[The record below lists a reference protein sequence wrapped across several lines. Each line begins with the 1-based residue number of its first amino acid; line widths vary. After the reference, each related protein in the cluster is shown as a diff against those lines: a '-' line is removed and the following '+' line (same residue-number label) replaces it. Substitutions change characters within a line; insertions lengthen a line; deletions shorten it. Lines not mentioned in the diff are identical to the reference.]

1 MNGNR
6 ILAIVLRHL
15 YVWPRGLERFM
26 WSIGWPMVSLFS
38 WGLTASYLQTF
49 SSLSIS
55 ITTLILGGI
64 IFWSITTRS
73 QLETTVNFMD
83 EMWNKNLI
91 NIFSSPLT
99 IGEFLTATI
108 LLDLIKLVISVSIL
122 TITAYLLYSLN
133 LIGFGWYLPLFVI
146 NLLLFGWSVGFFIIG
161 LMLRLGGR
169 NIQELAWALLGFVAP
184 FSCVYYPITSL
195 PVWAQ
200 KIAIV
205 LPTTYVFEEMRRF
218 MFSHEVYWE
227 NLLLSLALNLLYLI
241 LSLLFIFLMFEKA
254 RETGNL
260 TKMEG

>member
-6 ILAIVLRHL
+6 IRAIVLRHL

-26 WSIGWPMVSLFS
+26 WSIGWPMVSIFS
-38 WGLTASYLQTF
+38 WGLTASYLQSF
-49 SSLSIS
+49 SALSIS

-83 EMWNKNLI
+83 EVWNKNLI

-108 LLDLIKLVISVSIL
+108 ILDIIKLVISVVVLSV
-122 TITAYLLYSLN
+122 TAYLLYSLN
-133 LIGFGWYLPLFVI
+133 LIGFGWYLPMFVI
-146 NLLLFGWSVGFFIIG
+146 NLLLFGWTVGFFIIG

-218 MFSHEVYWE
+218 MFSREVYWE
-227 NLLLSLALNLLYLI
+227 NLLLSLVLNLIYLI
-241 LSLLFIFLMFEKA
+241 LSLLFIFVMFEKA
-254 RETGNL
+254 RETGKL
-260 TKMEG
+260 AKIEG